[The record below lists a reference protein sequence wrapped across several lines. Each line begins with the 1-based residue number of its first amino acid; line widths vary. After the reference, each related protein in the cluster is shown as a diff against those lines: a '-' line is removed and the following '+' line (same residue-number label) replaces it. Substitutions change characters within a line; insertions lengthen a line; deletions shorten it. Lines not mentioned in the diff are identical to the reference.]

1 MMASCW
7 EYSSMQSWVLFS
19 MVIESQSGNVD
30 TNLCNFFEAFLFK
43 YNQLVQQD
51 NDNVD
56 KMAVS
61 ECHHIDISN
70 DDKLS
75 GI

>member
-1 MMASCW
+1 MMTSCL

-19 MVIESQSGNVD
+19 IFIQSQSGTVD

-43 YNQLVQQD
+43 YNWLVQQD

-56 KMAVS
+56 QMAVS
-61 ECHHIDISN
+61 ECHHIDIST
-70 DDKLS
+70 DDKFS

>member
-1 MMASCW
+1 
-7 EYSSMQSWVLFS
+7 MQSWVLFL
-19 MVIESQSGNVD
+19 MVIESQSGTVGS
-30 TNLCNFFEAFLFK
+30 NLCNFFEEFLFK
-43 YNQLVQQD
+43 YNSLVQQD

-56 KMAVS
+56 QMAVS
-61 ECHHIDISN
+61 ESHLIDISN